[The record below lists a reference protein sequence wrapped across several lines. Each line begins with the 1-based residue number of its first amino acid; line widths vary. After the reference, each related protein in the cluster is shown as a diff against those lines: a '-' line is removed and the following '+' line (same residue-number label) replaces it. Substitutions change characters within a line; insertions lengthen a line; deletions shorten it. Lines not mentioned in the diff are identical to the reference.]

1 MEYNSE
7 KKWSINVNESL
18 YNKFL
23 TACKFINNNLEEKV
37 YGDNNI
43 VITYLLKYIN
53 VHINDDNYSK
63 ILNENKNI
71 SYGKCSKSIVVF
83 VPLLEWECF
92 DKHINNF
99 KIIPCEMLYL
109 FMIDI
114 IEKEYNSKN
123 VNNNID
129 IQKYKIKK
137 NTRIT
142 LKGDFP
148 ESVIDFKLKNN
159 EKIKVKQL
167 VDEKFPII
175 NNANNKLLGNM
186 ENRYFIFENIY
197 KMRYYFNYAPKEI
210 YTCLNRSDRTIQ
222 KWLKILNWHFDIY
235 EAQSKTVKRGLRD
248 YNKITISRKKTQF
261 KNAIFGSKSEEYIR
275 QKINILLTEQFN
287 NYEVIVGE
295 NNTSILD
302 NGNEIDIPIIMINKH
317 NNQLYKIAIECN
329 GDIWHNQIEE
339 KDIYKKNFIHN
350 KGYTLFYI
358 YVAGNTKIQREKY
371 KTIDHQINTVC
382 EKIKDMIV

>member
-1 MEYNSE
+1 INKNS
-7 KKWSINVNESL
+7 
-18 YNKFL
+18 
-23 TACKFINNNLEEKV
+23 EEKV
-37 YGDNNI
+37 YGDNSTA
-43 VITYLLKYIN
+43 ITYLLKYIN
-53 VHINDDNYSK
+53 IHINDDNYSK
-63 ILNENKNI
+63 ILNENENI
-71 SYGKCSKSIVVF
+71 SYGRCSKSVVVF

-92 DKHINNF
+92 YKHINNF
-99 KIIPCEMLYL
+99 KTTTGEMLYL

-114 IEKEYNSKN
+114 IEKEYNNKN
-123 VNNNID
+123 VDSIID
-129 IQKYKIKK
+129 IQKYKTKK
-137 NTRIT
+137 NTRTI

-148 ESVIDFKLKNN
+148 KNIIDFELKNN
-159 EKIKVKQL
+159 EKIELKQL
-167 VDEKFPII
+167 IDEKFPII
-175 NNANNKLLGNM
+175 NNANNKLLGDM
-186 ENRYFIFENIY
+186 ENRYFVFENIY
-197 KMRYYFNYAPKEI
+197 KMRYCFDYAPKEI
-210 YTCLNRSDRTIQ
+210 YNCLNRSDRTIQ

-275 QKINILLTEQFN
+275 QKINILLAEEFN

-302 NGNEIDIPIIMINKH
+302 NGNEIDIPIIMINKN

-329 GDIWHNQIEE
+329 GDIWHNKMKE
-339 KDIYKKNFIHN
+339 KDIYKKNLIYN

-371 KTIDHQINTVC
+371 KSIDNQINDIC
-382 EKIKDMIV
+382 EKIKYIIV